1 MTVTPERLGLVIVAW
16 ITIVCFPIVLG
27 LVDED
32 AVITPEVGSIKIS
45 EVVIRDDAGETGLV
59 DWK

>member
-1 MTVTPERLGLVIVAW
+1 MTSTPERLDLVIVAY
-16 ITIVCFPIVLG
+16 ITIVCYPIVFW

-32 AVITPEVGSIKIS
+32 AVITPEVESIKIS
-45 EVVIRDDAGETGLV
+45 ELVRGDAGETGLV

>member
-1 MTVTPERLGLVIVAW
+1 
-16 ITIVCFPIVLG
+16 

-32 AVITPEVGSIKIS
+32 AVITPEVESIKIS
-45 EVVIRDDAGETGLV
+45 EAVRVDAGETGLV